1 MKEIIF
7 ILSSLSDSHF
17 RKRVEDFIEAGY
29 HVTVYG
35 FKREGEQISES
46 LPYKVHILSE
56 IKSRN
61 YFDRIYTYY
70 KCFKSISTKCKD
82 KLCFYSSLDI
92 AIFCRRI
99 IKAPYIYEV
108 CDLTEMTV
116 TQPIQSILI
125 RENKKAIEKSR
136 ITILTSQGFLNYFR
150 LGKSPK
156 VVLLPNKISMSCPEI
171 ANLKRTFRPNGS
183 ALKIGYVGSVR
194 FETIYNFI
202 KACADYPEVE
212 IHIYGVFAK
221 ADPFGIMSESL
232 VDKADNIFYH
242 GKFKNP
248 DDLPSIY
255 ESIDILLCTYT
266 PSDRNV
272 LYAEPNKFYEAL
284 YFKCPIIVSK
294 NVFLGNKV
302 TEMNVGFA
310 IDATKESNIKEFIES
325 LTPEQYYI
333 KYNSCLDVQKEECI
347 NDSSALFNHLD
358 NMNV

>member
-1 MKEIIF
+1 MRKIIF

-35 FKREGEQISES
+35 FKRQGEQIPDS

-61 YFDRIYTYY
+61 YFARLSTYY
-70 KCFKSISTKCKD
+70 KCFKSLSKVCKG

-92 AIFCRRI
+92 ALFCRRI

-116 TQPIQSILI
+116 WQPIQSILI
-125 RENKKAIEKSR
+125 SENKKAIENSE
-136 ITILTSQGFLNYFR
+136 ITILTSQGFLDFFG
-150 LGKSPK
+150 LSMSPK
-156 VVLLPNKISMSCPEI
+156 VILLPNKISKGCPEI
-171 ANLKRTFRPNGS
+171 ANLKRSFRANGS

-202 KACADYPEVE
+202 KACADYPGVE

-221 ADPFGIMSESL
+221 ADSFGIMSESL
-232 VDKADNIFYH
+232 INKAHNIFYH

-255 ESIDILLCTYT
+255 ESIDMLLCTYT

-294 NVFLGNKV
+294 NVFLDFKV

-310 IDATKESNIKEFIES
+310 IDATNESNIKEFLES
-325 LTPEQYYI
+325 LTPER
-333 KYNSCLDVQKEECI
+333 YNSKYSSCLEVSKEECI
-347 NDSSALFNHLD
+347 NDTTALFDFLD
-358 NMNV
+358 KINV